1 MVYLNKTFH
10 KNGRTA
16 CLHCGPIWDPLWKG
30 NVLVSDV
37 ARRNSQALA
46 TGPIVYNR
54 FVSMDARS
62 WTRLLC
68 LYMDSPLVPEA
79 KRQQVSLICTNNRR
93 PVLARQ
99 PHGITKTSRRS
110 TCCRQVVEVSKG
122 GRSLFSQRKRPPSFV
137 LPSLSPAIRR
147 SSDDVVQRR
156 QSPSE
161 AG

>member
-54 FVSMDARS
+54 FASMDARS

-68 LYMDSPLVPEA
+68 LYMDSPSVPEA
-79 KRQQVSLICTNNRR
+79 KRQQVSLMCTNNRR

-99 PHGITKTSRRS
+99 PHGITTTSRRS

-137 LPSLSPAIRR
+137 LLPFCPPFFIACHQA
-147 SSDDVVQRR
+147 V
-156 QSPSE
+156 E
-161 AG
+161 

>member
-54 FVSMDARS
+54 FASMDARS

-68 LYMDSPLVPEA
+68 LYMDSPSVPEA
-79 KRQQVSLICTNNRR
+79 KRQQVSLMCTNNRR

-99 PHGITKTSRRS
+99 PHGITTTSRRS

-122 GRSLFSQRKRPPSFV
+122 GRSLFSQRKRHPSFV
-137 LPSLSPAIRR
+137 LLPFCPPFFIACHQA
-147 SSDDVVQRR
+147 V
-156 QSPSE
+156 E
-161 AG
+161 